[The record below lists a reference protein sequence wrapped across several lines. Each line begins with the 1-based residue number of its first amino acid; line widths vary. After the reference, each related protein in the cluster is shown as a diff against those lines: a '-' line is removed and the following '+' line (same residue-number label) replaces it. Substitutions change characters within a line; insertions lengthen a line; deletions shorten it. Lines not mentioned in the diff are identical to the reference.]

1 MRSSGRTPA
10 IVESG
15 FSRMIGLAIVLTLSV
30 VTLHG
35 QSSDPAAL
43 FQQALRREML
53 LRQEL
58 EAARPGGSGGV
69 LLERIRVLIGSY
81 EDLARLFAKSE
92 SSDDSLSHGGM
103 LAADAFAQ
111 FGEASERETAL
122 RLLRSLSA
130 KFPSSALAKAA
141 SARVKTLETAKPG
154 TAVAAAVS
162 QPVGMSA
169 SAPPPSAPSA
179 VPPAVSSP
187 VPAAVPPSVPPSA
200 AVPTAPTRSAKV
212 PPSGPVTLRDIR
224 REVLPETLRV
234 TLELDREVSFHDE
247 RIDGPP
253 RVFVDLANTRAA
265 DALKDATIPFP
276 DGPVRQVRVGRQLNS
291 RTRVVLDLSGA
302 GSHSVYALYNP
313 FRIVIDL
320 QRTVSVPAAT
330 LLPAQITPLAKP
342 GRAPVVMASN
352 ASRTSPLLTT
362 APPLRG
368 AAAETRTAP
377 AVPPQ
382 NSNGTFSL
390 ARQLGL
396 GVTRVVIDPGH
407 GGHDPGARVNGIS
420 EAGLVLEVATRL
432 EDLLKKQNVEVV
444 LTRRTNDYV
453 ALEARTALANQSDAD
468 LFLSIHA
475 NASTAQSARGVET
488 YFLNFASNPEAEAIA
503 ARENAGSAKSMRHLP
518 DIVQAI
524 AMNNKLDESRDFA
537 TIVQSTLYG
546 QLRKT
551 NRTLKNLG
559 VKQAPFMVLVGARM
573 PSVLAE
579 ISFMSN
585 RAEAALLKTDRYKQ
599 QIAEALSAGIMRYQS
614 SLKRAAP
621 PRAE

>member
-1 MRSSGRTPA
+1 MRSSGRRLLSIA
-10 IVESG
+10 ILVA
-15 FSRMIGLAIVLTLSV
+15 LAA

-43 FQQALRREML
+43 FQQALRRETL

-58 EAARPGGSGGV
+58 DIARAGASGGV
-69 LLERIRVLIGSY
+69 LLDRIRVLVGSY

-103 LAADAFAQ
+103 LAADAFAH
-111 FGEASERETAL
+111 FGEATDRETAL

-130 KFPSSALAKAA
+130 RFPASALAKAA
-141 SARVKTLETAKPG
+141 AARVKALETAKPG
-154 TAVAAAVS
+154 PVSAIAAAAPVPVPVS
-162 QPVGMSA
+162 APPA
-169 SAPPPSAPSA
+169 SAPPPAAAPPVAPVPPPAASPR
-179 VPPAVSSP
+179 VPPA
-187 VPAAVPPSVPPSA
+187 
-200 AVPTAPTRSAKV
+200 
-212 PPSGPVTLRDIR
+212 GPVTLRDIR

-253 RVFVDLANTRAA
+253 RVFVDLPNTRAA
-265 DALKDATIPFP
+265 ELLKDATIPFP

-291 RTRVVLDLSGA
+291 RTRVVLDLNGA
-302 GSHSVYALYNP
+302 GSHSVYTLYNP

-320 QRTVSVPAAT
+320 QRTASAPAAT
-330 LLPAQITPLAKP
+330 VLPAQTTPLPKP

-352 ASRTSPLLTT
+352 ASRT
-362 APPLRG
+362 APAP
-368 AAAETRTAP
+368 AAAP
-377 AVPPQ
+377 SVPPQ

-420 EAGLVLEVATRL
+420 EAALVLDVAARL
-432 EDLLKKQNVEVV
+432 EDLLQKQNVEVV
-444 LTRRTNDYV
+444 LTRRTNAYV
-453 ALEARTALANQSDAD
+453 ALEERTALANRSDAD

-546 QLRKT
+546 QLRRANK
-551 NRTLKNLG
+551 TLKNLG
-559 VKQAPFMVLVGARM
+559 VKQAPFMVLVGAQM

-585 RAEAALLKTDRYKQ
+585 RAEATLLKTDRYKQ